1 MLGDVLA
8 IVDPAQSLV
17 ALKRAMQL
25 RCDVAV
31 RGEDGPGAR
40 LMNNTAV
47 LEYRSKQVDCAL
59 DLMQQASAAF
69 ETGAC
74 CHAGS

>member
-25 RCDVAV
+25 RRDLAV
-31 RGEDGPGAR
+31 SGEDGPSAR

-47 LEYRSKQVDCAL
+47 LEYRSKQVDSAL
-59 DLMQQASAAF
+59 DLMQEASAAF

-74 CHAGS
+74 YHEGS